1 MFVTF
6 PIVFQIC
13 DINAY
18 FNHTLSKSNMC
29 KTEQI
34 SRKTVFFVCDFCVI
48 HHVLR
53 VETERALSAI
63 E

>member
-1 MFVTF
+1 MFITF

-34 SRKTVFFVCDFCVI
+34 SRKTVFFVCDFLWFI
-48 HHVLR
+48 MYWGLKPKG
-53 VETERALSAI
+53 L
-63 E
+63 